1 MLTWYILKLYMQWF
15 LYREIVVALW
25 CTYKEKSSDQYV
37 LVGVANT
44 VTVYTTTP
52 PNENLM
58 MLGQIQ
64 AFGDISLH
72 RKWIEKKMTNPKFC
86 APGANVGNKVETR
99 RCPFQLFITMWQM
112 LEELSANVLLM
123 ISDSFSIP
131 VPLLKAAYVLLF
143 LISVNSMYNS
153 RRIKT
158 D

>member
-1 MLTWYILKLYMQWF
+1 M
-15 LYREIVVALW
+15 
-25 CTYKEKSSDQYV
+25 YKDKSSDQYV

-72 RKWIEKKMTNPKFC
+72 RKWIETKMTNPKFC
-86 APGANVGNKVETR
+86 APGANVGNKVEAR
-99 RCPFQLFITMWQM
+99 RCPFQLFITMCQK
-112 LEELSANVLLM
+112 LEELRAYTILM

-131 VPLLKAAYVLLF
+131 VPLLTAGYVLLS
-143 LISVNSMYNS
+143 LISVSFMYNDVKTS
-153 RRIKT
+153 LEKFKT